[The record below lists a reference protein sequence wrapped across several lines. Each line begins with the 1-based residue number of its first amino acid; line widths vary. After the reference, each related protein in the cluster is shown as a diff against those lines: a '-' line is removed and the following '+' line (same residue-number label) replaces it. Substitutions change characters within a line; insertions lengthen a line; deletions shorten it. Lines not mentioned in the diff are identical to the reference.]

1 MAFVHHWASFFRLT
15 RIFFIYRTAAAI
27 AYGLHKDDGEKTVLV
42 FSLGGSNVDVSLLTI
57 EKELIEVVATSGKTH
72 LGGEDFDKRV
82 MNYLI
87 EKHRKNTGINI
98 RFEFK
103 KKKNNKV
110 YLRTITII
118 Y

>member
-1 MAFVHHWASFFRLT
+1 MAFVHHWASFFKLT
-15 RIFFIYRTAAAI
+15 RIFFIYRTAI

-57 EKELIEVVATSGKTH
+57 EKKFIEVVATSGKTH

-98 RFEFK
+98 NFEFK
-103 KKKNNKV
+103 KTKQ
-110 YLRTITII
+110 
-118 Y
+118 

>member
-1 MAFVHHWASFFRLT
+1 MAFVHHWASFFKLT

-57 EKELIEVVATSGKTH
+57 EKKLIEVVATSGKTH

-82 MNYLI
+82 INYLI

-103 KKKNNKV
+103 KNK
-110 YLRTITII
+110 TIKYI
-118 Y
+118 